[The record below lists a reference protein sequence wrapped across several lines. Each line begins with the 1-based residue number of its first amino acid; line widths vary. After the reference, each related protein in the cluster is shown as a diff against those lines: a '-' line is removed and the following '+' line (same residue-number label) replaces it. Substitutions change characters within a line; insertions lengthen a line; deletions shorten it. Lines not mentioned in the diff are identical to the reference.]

1 MIATEYITKWMKE
14 FVEKEHPVFAGLP
27 PCPYA
32 RQARLQGRVQMIH
45 MTSAEPDSNCWH
57 HIERTNFEETDA
69 LILILDPKRWT
80 LKYTHDVVDQL
91 NSVFMPKDVVVLED
105 HPRQK
110 EEIHGVIVNNG
121 RYILLLCQRLSTLNR
136 FSEVLKKKG
145 YYDQWSK
152 KNIADV
158 VTWRLGQR
166 SQ

>member
-1 MIATEYITKWMKE
+1 MQAIEYITRWMKE
-14 FVEKEHPVFAGLP
+14 FVEQEHPVFAGLP
-27 PCPYA
+27 ACPYA
-32 RQARLQGRVQMIH
+32 RQARLSGRVRMIH
-45 MTSAEPDSNCWH
+45 MTSAEPDSNCWQ
-57 HIERTNFEETDA
+57 HISNTDFDKTDA
-69 LILILDPKRWT
+69 LVLILDPKRWT

-105 HPRQK
+105 HPKQK
-110 EEIHGVIVNNG
+110 EEIHGVTVNNG

-136 FSEVLKKKG
+136 FSEILKKKG

-166 SQ
+166 SE

>member
-1 MIATEYITKWMKE
+1 MTAVEHVTTWMKE

-27 PCPYA
+27 ACPYA
-32 RQARLQGRVQMIH
+32 RQARLSGRVRMIH
-45 MTSAEPDSNCWH
+45 MTSAEPDSNCWQ
-57 HIERTNFEETDA
+57 HISNTDFDKTDA
-69 LILILDPKRWT
+69 LVLILDPKRWT

-105 HPRQK
+105 HPKQK
-110 EEIHGVIVNNG
+110 EEIGGVIVNNG

-136 FSEVLKKKG
+136 FSEILKKKG
-145 YYDQWSK
+145 YYDKWSK

-166 SQ
+166 SG

>member
-1 MIATEYITKWMKE
+1 MQATEYITRWMKE
-14 FVEKEHPVFAGLP
+14 FVEVEHPVFAGLP
-27 PCPYA
+27 ACPYA
-32 RQARLQGRVQMIH
+32 RQARLSGRVRMIH
-45 MTSAEPDSNCWH
+45 MTSAEPDSNCWQ
-57 HIERTNFEETDA
+57 HIENTDFDKTDA
-69 LILILDPKRWT
+69 LVLILDPKRWT
-80 LKYTHDVVDQL
+80 LKYTHDVVGQL

-110 EEIHGVIVNNG
+110 EEIHGVTVNNG

-136 FSEVLKKKG
+136 FSEILKKKG

-166 SQ
+166 SE

>member
-1 MIATEYITKWMKE
+1 MTATEYITKWMQE

-32 RQARLQGRVQMIH
+32 RKARLQGRVSMIQ

-57 HIERTNFEETDA
+57 HIERTNFAETDA

-91 NSVFMPKDVVVLED
+91 NSVFMPRDVVILED
-105 HPRQK
+105 HPRQR
-110 EEIHGVIVNNG
+110 EEISGVIMNNG
-121 RYILLLCQRLSTLNR
+121 RYILLLCQRLSTLNK
-136 FSEVLKKKG
+136 FSKILEKKG

-158 VTWRLGQR
+158 VTWRPVQK
-166 SQ
+166 S

>member
-1 MIATEYITKWMKE
+1 MTATEYITKWMQE

-32 RQARLQGRVQMIH
+32 RQARLQGRVRMIH
-45 MTSAEPDSNCWH
+45 MTSAELDSNCWH
-57 HIERTNFEETDA
+57 HIERTNFDDTDA

-91 NSVFMPKDVVVLED
+91 NSVFMPRDVVVLED
-105 HPRQK
+105 HPRQR
-110 EEIHGVIVNNG
+110 EEISGVVVNNG

-158 VTWRLGQR
+158 VTWRLGR
-166 SQ
+166 KS